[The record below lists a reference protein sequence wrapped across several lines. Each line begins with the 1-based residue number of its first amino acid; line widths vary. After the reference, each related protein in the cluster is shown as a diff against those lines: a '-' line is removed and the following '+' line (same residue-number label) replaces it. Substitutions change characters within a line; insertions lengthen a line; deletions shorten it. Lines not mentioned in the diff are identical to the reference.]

1 MSRGKRYDGGR
12 KLNMKKV
19 IAVAFA
25 FVVLIM
31 VIVLMIKFPSMRSR
45 VESKNVANSYLVVE
59 TNDKW
64 GVINSKG
71 DIVIDAKYDD
81 MIVIPD
87 PTKAIF
93 ICQENVNLENGTYTS
108 YAIDDKSNRLFA
120 SYDQVEAMQNVD
132 SQGNVFYDTNV
143 LKVQRNGN
151 YGLINFS
158 GKELL
163 APEYT
168 SISPLANVSKSF
180 VTEKDGKKGL
190 VDNSGSII
198 IDNLYTEIEALTDRY
213 EDGYIVKNENN
224 QYGLINYNRKQILE
238 CKYSEIMNIYG
249 SDMYVVKEN
258 GDIEVVGNDGNV
270 KVKNAF
276 SEAVSIDNSNI
287 TIKSNGNYGVIS
299 STGESILSTE
309 YQYLKFAFDGNYI
322 AEKDNKYGIIN
333 IDGTTKVD
341 FNYSYISYSNQE
353 GFIEA
358 QRSDGETDLLDTTFL
373 VKASG
378 ILSEINSRLGY
389 VKVRNNGEYKYY
401 NFKLEEKDVKDVLSS
416 NTLFLSKYNDKYGY
430 VDKNGI
436 VVVDYIYD
444 DATEQNDYGFSAVKK
459 DGKWGAIDSSGKLIV
474 DTQYEFSQNTV
485 ISFINKWHLAPDLN
499 ANYYTDTME

>member
-19 IAVAFA
+19 VAVALA
-25 FVVLIM
+25 LIVLVM
-31 VIVLMIKFPSMRSR
+31 VIVLMIKFPGMRSK

-59 TNDKW
+59 TNGKW

-71 DIVIDAKYDD
+71 EMVLRKLYED

-93 ICQENVNLENGTYTS
+93 ICQENVDVEDGTYAS
-108 YAIDDKSNRLFA
+108 YAIDEKSNRLFTD
-120 SYDQVEAMQNVD
+120 YEKVEAMQNVD
-132 SQGNVFYDTNV
+132 SQGNVFYDTSV
-143 LKVQRNGN
+143 LKVQKDGK
-151 YGLINFS
+151 YGLINFN

-168 SISPLANVSKSF
+168 SIIPLANVSKSF

-198 IDNLYTEIEALTDRY
+198 IENLYTEIKALTDKY

-258 GDIEVVGNDGNV
+258 GVPELVGNDGTV
-270 KVKNAF
+270 KLRNGF

-287 TIKSNGNYGVIS
+287 IVKSNGNYGIIS
-299 STGESILSTE
+299 SAGQSIVATE
-309 YQYLKFAFDGNYI
+309 YQYLKYAFDGNYI
-322 AEKDNKYGIIN
+322 AEKDNKYGVIN
-333 IDGTTKVD
+333 IAGTTKID
-341 FNYSYISYSNQE
+341 FGYSYISYSSQE

-358 QRSDGETDLLDTTFL
+358 QREDGETDLLDTNFV

-378 ILSEINSRLGY
+378 IISEINSRLGY
-389 VKVRNNGEYKYY
+389 VKVRTNGEYKYY

-416 NTLFLSKYNDKYGY
+416 NTLFLSKNNDKYGY
-430 VDKNGI
+430 VDKNG
-436 VVVDYIYD
+436 VVIVDYIYD

-459 DGKWGAIDSSGKLIV
+459 DGKWGAIDSAGKLIV
-474 DTQYEFSQNTV
+474 DTKYELSQNTV

>member
-1 MSRGKRYDGGR
+1 MGRGKRYDGGR

-19 IAVAFA
+19 VAVAIA
-25 FVVLIM
+25 FIVLIM
-31 VIVLMIKFPSMRSR
+31 VIVLMVKLPSQSK
-45 VESKNVANSYLVVE
+45 VESKNVANSYLVVSS
-59 TNDKW
+59 NDKW

-71 DIVIDAKYDD
+71 NIVIDIKYDN
-81 MIVIPD
+81 MILVPD
-87 PTKAIF
+87 PSRAIF
-93 ICQENVNLENGTYTS
+93 ICQDNVDLENGTYTS
-108 YAIDDKSNRLFA
+108 YAIDEKSNRLFQ

-132 SQGNVFYDTNV
+132 SMGNVFYDTTV
-143 LKVQRNGN
+143 LKVQRDGK
-151 YGLINFS
+151 YGLINFN

-168 SISPLANVSKSF
+168 SITPLANVNKSF

-198 IDNLYTEIEALTDRY
+198 IANIYSEIEALTDKY
-213 EDGYIVKNENN
+213 EDGYIVKDENN
-224 QYGLINYNRKQILE
+224 QYGLINYNTKQVLE

-249 SDMYVVKEN
+249 SDMYIVKEN
-258 GDIEVVGNDGNV
+258 GKTEVVGNDGTV
-270 KVKNAF
+270 KLTGAF
-276 SEAVSIDNSNI
+276 DEAISIDNSNI
-287 TIKSNGNYGVIS
+287 IIKSNGNYGVIS
-299 STGESILSTE
+299 ATGESILPNE
-309 YQYLKFAFDGNYI
+309 YQYLKYAFDGNYI

-333 IDGTTKVD
+333 KDGSSKVD
-341 FNYSYISYSNQE
+341 FSYSNILYSSQE

-358 QRSDGETDLLDTTFL
+358 QRDDGQTDLLDTNFV

-378 ILSEINSRLGY
+378 IISEINSRLGY
-389 VKVRNNGEYKYY
+389 VKVRSNGEYKYY

-416 NTLFLSKYNDKYGY
+416 NTLFLSKYNDKYGF

-444 DATEQNDYGFSAVKK
+444 DATEQNDYGFAAVKK
-459 DGKWGAIDSSGKLIV
+459 DGKWGAIDSAGKLII
-474 DTQYEFSQNTV
+474 DTKYEFSQNTV

-499 ANYYTDTME
+499 ANYYTDELE